1 MIKSYLIFL
10 SFFLLTQQNREEE
23 LIKGAWIPEG
33 CSTCQWVFKDGKCY
47 RYYDGELKFTYN
59 YEIYEGKSVNG
70 RFTFSFLK
78 LTDTSNPNRIF
89 EYEINALGEEKMAL
103 EYLGGTRSA
112 SGLSIFTKKAI
123 APN

>member
-1 MIKSYLIFL
+1 MKIKILVIIALL
-10 SFFLLTQQNREEE
+10 SLGLTYAFSQEEE
-23 LIKGAWIPEG
+23 LIKGTWIPEG
-33 CSTCQWVFKDGKCY
+33 CPTCQWVFKDGKCY

-112 SGLSIFTKKAI
+112 
-123 APN
+123 